1 MRNVPINF
9 TRWRFALLPAM
20 FLACAACSR
29 PEGGSQAQHAERGKR
44 QNHVSIEARKAWLR
58 DVEAAGVTGPPDALP
73 PMLVVERTTIGL
85 KLHHFG
91 DGPMCVRVARVEDGN
106 RCWFARPGECEIL
119 RGEDSVDFVEPSTEH
134 AGGCPNGS
142 LEFRV
147 GKPLGSG
154 TTWWTD
160 SALAE
165 FAANT
170 QALEDGDLDEP
181 PAWEESGGPGDS
193 ADRAG
198 NRVGSWREDNARY
211 DEAAKIREEA
221 RILAGEPDPI
231 PTQASFARQL
241 ETLQRLEREKLWSDL
256 EQAGAIGEPGDM
268 PPMFVV
274 VDRRGTVTVKNI
286 SERYFSVMIKRS
298 TNHVDPMRTHNPCSF
313 SVESY
318 MVQAGG
324 GAEFYGFPEGCDAG
338 PLRFKVTS
346 NPEGGTEPIEWWSR
360 AAIKEYKDTAAHYAM
375 LTARDGSGPKR
386 VNEIVWQMR
395 HLPPILNDTG
405 RAERWRREIEHFKEL
420 RRSH

>member
-1 MRNVPINF
+1 MKISAAP
-9 TRWRFALLPAM
+9 RWIVLLPVVL
-20 FLACAACSR
+20 LACTACGRS
-29 PEGGSQAQHAERGKR
+29 GKE
-44 QNHVSIEARKAWLR
+44 NTASATEPVSPKNSVSVAARKAWVR
-58 DVEAAGVTGPPDALP
+58 DVEAAGASGPAGALP
-73 PMLVVERTTIGL
+73 PMLVVEKTGIGL

-91 DGPMCVRVARVEDGN
+91 DGPMCVRVARVESGE
-106 RCWFARPGECEIL
+106 RCWFARVEECEIL
-119 RGEDSVDFVEPSTEH
+119 RDGESVDFVEPVTDH
-134 AGGCPNGS
+134 AGGCPNGT

-160 SALAE
+160 SALEE

-181 PAWEESGGPGDS
+181 PPWEDGGGLDGS
-193 ADRAG
+193 ADRSAD
-198 NRVGSWREDNARY
+198 RVDSWRSQNARF

-221 RILAGEPDPI
+221 RLLAGEQDPI
-231 PTQASFARQL
+231 PTQASFAKQL

-256 EQAGAIGEPGDM
+256 EEAGAIGEPGDM

-274 VDRRGTVTVKNI
+274 TDRRGTVTVKNI
-286 SERYFSVMIKRS
+286 SGQYFSVMIKRS

-318 MVQAGG
+318 MVNAGG
-324 GAEFYGFPEGCDAG
+324 GAEFYGFPEHCEAG

-346 NPEGGTEPIEWWSR
+346 NPESGVEPIEWWSR
-360 AAIKEYKDTAAHYAM
+360 TAIEEDKQRAALYAT
-375 LTARDGSGPKR
+375 LNARGGSGTKR

-405 RAERWRREIEHFKEL
+405 RAERWRKKIEEFKEL
-420 RRSH
+420 RRAQ